1 MLIEILKGIET
12 ICFCYIAL
20 SILYLFIFAL
30 ASLKKQKKKQE
41 ETNVFYHHFV
51 ILLPAYKEDKVIE
64 DSILSLLRQDYPKE
78 CYNIVV
84 ISDQMKEETN
94 QQLLSLP
101 ITLLKVNFKNSSKAK
116 ALNFAVKQLNNKNYD
131 TVVILDAD
139 NTVEPDYLSQLNQI
153 RNAGSKAIQTHRKAK
168 NLNTEIAILDAVSE
182 EINNSIFRAGHAA
195 LGLSSALIGSGMAFD
210 YPWFSKN
217 IPQVNT
223 VGEDKEIEALLL
235 KQNIHID
242 YLSQAYVYDE
252 KVQKEESFKHQRRRW
267 LAAQFHSLCKM
278 GKYFPQALKT
288 GNINYC
294 DKFIQM
300 VMLPRVINFGLIFLF
315 GILTTIFYPPI
326 SIKWWVTF
334 FILILTLRISIPSYL
349 INRKFYKACKKV
361 PVLIIIM
368 TFNLFRIKG
377 ANRKFIHTQHGE
389 D

>member
-30 ASLKKQKKKQE
+30 ASLKKQQKKQE
-41 ETNVFYHHFV
+41 ETNTFHHYFV
-51 ILLPAYKEDKVIE
+51 VLLPAYKEDRVIE
-64 DSILSLLRQDYPKE
+64 DSVLSLLRQNYPKE
-78 CYNIVV
+78 YYDIVV
-84 ISDQMKEETN
+84 IADQMKEETN
-94 QQLLSLP
+94 QQLLFLP
-101 ITLLKVNFKNSSKAK
+101 ITLLKVNFNNSSKAK
-116 ALNFAVKQLNNKNYD
+116 ALNFAVKQLNKKYD

-182 EINNSIFRAGHAA
+182 EINNSIFRAGHVA

-210 YPWFSKN
+210 YEWFSKN

-223 VGEDKEIEALLL
+223 AGEDKEIEALLL

-242 YLSQAYVYDE
+242 YLSHAYVYDE

-267 LAAQFHSLCKM
+267 LAAQFHSLRKM
-278 GKYFPQALKT
+278 GKYFPKALKT

-315 GILTTIFYPPI
+315 SVLTTIFYSSM
-326 SIKWWVTF
+326 SIKWWATF
-334 FILILTLRISIPSYL
+334 LILILTLRISIPSYL
-349 INRKFYKACKKV
+349 IDRKFYKACKKV

-368 TFNLFRIKG
+368 TLNLFRLKG

-389 D
+389 N